1 MNNLY
6 NRTPKDTVELTA
18 VFQKERHVFQD
29 GTPQRCIIG
38 EASQKDGACTNT
50 ITIKGECQPKDLL
63 PNVEYRFAGQWKTHP
78 KYGEQFAFSSFTE
91 PEPIT
96 KEAIIGYLTTCP
108 NVGMVRAEKIYDALG
123 HGCIAQIKADP
134 SVLRKI
140 KGLNDE
146 QQQAVTD
153 FLCAKEAKEK
163 STLEIQSLLKGLGFP
178 KRIYAWLDLDY
189 GTAAASVIRANP
201 FVMTKYRGVGFEL
214 ADKVYEK
221 LGLPPAGIL
230 RQWNYLVYLLTSDT
244 NGSTWTTWAKAFSQ
258 MKDKFGGHAVPEVA
272 LLEAVSQQKIVQKN
286 CDGIAYIGLTNLA
299 RCEASVVRWIYER
312 CQQPSCWY
320 RRLFSIKSP
329 DGYQI
334 PSPHQISAY
343 YDATKVSVGLLTG
356 SPGTGKTTLVGRI
369 IETIQRS
376 QGASFPV
383 CAPTGKA
390 ALRVMESLKLQGISI
405 IATTIHKL
413 LDAKVGKDG
422 WEFTYNAEYKL
433 PHDFIIVDE
442 SSMIDIVLLK
452 SLLDAVK
459 DGANVLFIGDH
470 EQLPPVGKGAPLR
483 DMIQAGVPC
492 GKLTEIRRN
501 AGEIVKA
508 CAAIR
513 DNKPIDPM
521 PSSLSA
527 EDNLIFWRMTPA
539 QDKVFAAIKNI
550 IEFER
555 QTHETFDALQ
565 DCQVIVP
572 LNERSVLSRYAL
584 NPLLQD
590 YFNPLPDIGGEIVPG
605 EHVSKVRQFRRGDKI
620 ICTKNGWVDEVY
632 IANGEIGIVKDF
644 TASQLTIEVNGQPVA
659 IQTYGD
665 WGEAE
670 FELGYCISGHKS
682 QGSQWDVII
691 VLLDPAYG
699 AKMVCDKHWI
709 YTAISRAKRRCYLVG
724 MSSTLDDMIGKSHMW
739 NRTTLFTKQFN
750 EIGKEVQQ

>member
-1 MNNLY
+1 MNLY
-6 NRTPKDTVELTA
+6 NRSPKDTVELTA
-18 VFQKERHVFQD
+18 VFQRERHVFQD

-38 EASQKDGACTNT
+38 EALHKDDACANS

-63 PNVEYRFAGQWKTHP
+63 PNVEYRFAGEWKTHP
-78 KYGEQFAFSSFTE
+78 KYGAQFAFSSFTE

-108 NVGMVRAEKIYDALG
+108 AIGLMRAMHIYDLLG
-123 HGCIAQIKADP
+123 HDCIAQIKADA

-140 KGLNDE
+140 KGLNGT
-146 QQQAVTD
+146 QQQAIAD

-178 KRIYAWLDLDY
+178 RRIYAWLDLDY
-189 GTAAASVIRANP
+189 GTAAASVIRNNP

-214 ADKVYEK
+214 ADRVYEK
-221 LGLPPAGIL
+221 LGLPPAGLL

-244 NGSTWTTWAKAFSQ
+244 NGSTWTTWAKAFMQ
-258 MKDKFGGHAVPEVA
+258 MKDKFGGHAAPEAA
-272 LLEAVSQQKIVQKN
+272 LLAAVSEQKIVQKN
-286 CDGIAYIGLTNLA
+286 CDGIAYIGLPYLA
-299 RCEASVVRWIYER
+299 NCEASVVKWIYER
-312 CQQPSCWY
+312 CLQPSQWTDSLY
-320 RRLFSIKSP
+320 YIQSP
-329 DGYQI
+329 DGHTI

-343 YDATKVSVGLLTG
+343 YNATKSSVGLLTG

-369 IETIQRS
+369 IETVQRS
-376 QGASFPV
+376 QGASFAV

-413 LDAKVGKDG
+413 LDARVGKDG
-422 WEFTYNAEYKL
+422 WEFTYNAEDKL
-433 PHDFIIVDE
+433 PYDFIIVDE

-459 DGANVLFIGDH
+459 DGANVLFVGDH

-513 DNKPIDPM
+513 DNKPIDTM
-521 PSSLSA
+521 PKDFNA
-527 EDNLIFWRMTPA
+527 DDNLVFCRMTPT
-539 QDKVFAAIKNI
+539 QDKVVNMIKDIAEYETLCNI
-550 IEFER
+550 PFN
-555 QTHETFDALQ
+555 TLQ
-565 DCQVIVP
+565 DCQIIVP
-572 LNERSVLSRYAL
+572 LNEKSELSRQAL

-590 YFNPLPDIGGEIVPG
+590 YFNPLPDIGGELIPG

-620 ICTKNGWVDEVY
+620 ICTKNGWADEVY
-632 IANGEIGIVKDF
+632 VANGEIGIVKDF

-659 IQTYGD
+659 IQTYAD

-670 FELGYCISGHKS
+670 FELGYCVSCHKF
-682 QGSQWDVII
+682 QGSESPVAI

-724 MSSTLDDMIGKSHMW
+724 MSSTLDDMKGKSHMW
-739 NRTTLFTKQFN
+739 NRTTLFTEQFN
-750 EIGKEVQQ
+750 DIRKEEQQ